1 MARFPEKKSSV
12 YAWLDT
18 SYNLGLTLGPVL
30 GTLMYEAGGFSL
42 PFLVIGSA
50 TLLSGALVL
59 IVTEVSTSTQ

>member
-30 GTLMYEAGGFSL
+30 GSLMYEAGGFSL
-42 PFLVIGSA
+42 PFVMIGTA
-50 TLLSGALVL
+50 IMLSSGPP
-59 IVTEVSTSTQ
+59 S